1 MSTKKKRIEED
12 PNLAKEAER
21 YERPI
26 PSREFIM
33 QTLEEAGRPLTQEA
47 IAEIFD
53 LSDEID
59 LEALRRRL
67 RAMERDGQ
75 LIRDRRGRYGLVS
88 RMDLVRGRVIA
99 HPDGFGFL
107 VPEEGG
113 DDLFIS
119 ARQMR
124 GVMHGDRIVAR
135 VAGVDRRGRREAAP
149 VEILE
154 RAHQRLVG
162 RYHYEHGVG
171 FVTPSNPR
179 LTQDVLVPEEMR
191 DSAKDGQIVV
201 VELIEQPSWRAQPI
215 GRIEEVLGEHMAP
228 GMEIDVAIRAYEI
241 PHEWP
246 AEVEAMARRIPEE
259 VPEEAKQGRVDLRDL
274 PLVTIDGED
283 AKDFDDAV
291 YVEKK
296 GRGWRLIVAIAD
308 VASYVQVDD
317 PLDQEARKRGNSVYF
332 PGRVV
337 PMLPEVLSNGL
348 CSLNPRVDR
357 LCMVCEMEVT
367 YGGNVKSAR
376 FYEGV
381 MRSHARL
388 TYTEVAAMVVD
399 GDPELRRRHAD
410 LVPHLEEAHRLY
422 QAFRSRREKRGAIDF
437 DTVETKIVFD
447 DQGKIAEIVP
457 VERNDAHKMIEEF
470 MIAANV
476 ATAHHLLEAELPA
489 LYRVHPA
496 PDPDRIEELRTFLAE
511 FGLRLKG
518 GDRPKPKHFA
528 ELLEEVRQRPDA
540 HLIETVMLRG
550 LNPAVYSPDNV
561 GHFGLAYDAYTHF
574 TSPIRRYPDLIVHRA
589 LKHLIHRRPR
599 EEYPYTRTDM
609 QAIGEHCSMTERRAD
624 EATRDATDWLKCE
637 YMMDK
642 VGEVYDGRITGV
654 TGFGIFV
661 ELEGIYAEG
670 LVHITALGSDYFH
683 FDPVHHRLTG
693 ERGGQV
699 FRLGDPVR
707 VRVMRVDLDERK
719 IDFEL
724 AEESPTPS
732 RRKARRRKAMT
743 KDGKAVVTEQPV
755 ESAAV
760 EPGPSGGGEAAPG
773 EGRSRSARRRRKKAE
788 ARRRERQGGEAKGA
802 TPAPPEKTK
811 GKRSQKAASPQGE
824 KSGGR
829 KRRGKKAGRGSEAS
843 S

>member
-1 MSTKKKRIEED
+1 MSTKKKRITED

-33 QTLEEAGRPLTQEA
+33 QTLEEAGEPLTQEA
-47 IAEIFD
+47 IADIFD
-53 LSDEID
+53 LTEEQD

-75 LIRDRRGRYGLVS
+75 LLRDRRGRYGLVDK
-88 RMDLVRGRVIA
+88 MDLVRGRVIG

-113 DDLFIS
+113 EDLFIS
-119 ARQMR
+119 ARRMR

-154 RAHQRLVG
+154 RAHERLVG
-162 RYHYEHGVG
+162 RYHYEHGVS

-179 LTQDVLVPEEMR
+179 ITQDILVPEELR
-191 DSAKDGQIVV
+191 DGAEDGQIVV
-201 VELIEQPSWRAQPI
+201 VELVEQPSWRAQPI
-215 GRIEEVLGEHMAP
+215 GRIAEVLGEHMAP

-246 AEVEAMARRIPEE
+246 EEVEALARTIPEE
-259 VPEEAKQGRVDLRDL
+259 VPEEAKQGRVDLRHL

-291 YVEKK
+291 YVERK

-308 VASYVQVDD
+308 VASYVQIDD
-317 PLDQEARKRGNSVYF
+317 PLDREARKRGNSVYF

-348 CSLNPRVDR
+348 CSLNPNVDR

-367 YGGNVKSAR
+367 YGGNVKSAK

-388 TYTEVAAMVVD
+388 IYDDVAAMVVD
-399 GDPELRRRHAD
+399 KDPDLRRRHEA
-410 LVPHLEEAHRLY
+410 LIPHLEEAHRLY
-422 QAFRSRREKRGAIDF
+422 RAFHERRRKRGAIDF

-447 DQGKIAEIVP
+447 DHGKIAQIVP
-457 VERNDAHKMIEEF
+457 VQRNDAHRMIEEF

-476 ATAHHLLEAELPA
+476 ATARYLLEAEIPA

-518 GDRPKPKHFA
+518 GDKPKPKHFS
-528 ELLEEVRQRPDA
+528 ELLDEVRQRPDA
-540 HLIETVMLRG
+540 HLIETVMLRT

-599 EEYPYTRTDM
+599 ADYPYTRADM

-642 VGEVYDGRITGV
+642 VGEVYDGRVTGV

-670 LVHITALGSDYFH
+670 LVHITALGNDYYH

-693 ERGGQV
+693 ERTGRT
-699 FRLGDPVR
+699 FRLGDAVR
-707 VRVMRVDLDERK
+707 VRVVRVDLDERK

-724 AEESPTPS
+724 VETAPEHAEQGAGKKAGKKKRS
-732 RRKARRRKAMT
+732 RRG
-743 KDGKAVVTEQPV
+743 GKAKGQAAPAAPV
-755 ESAAV
+755 EAEAAQA
-760 EPGPSGGGEAAPG
+760 PAPG
-773 EGRSRSARRRRKKAE
+773 EGKSRSARRRRKKAE
-788 ARRRERQGGEAKGA
+788 ARRAAEGKGEAAAESKGA
-802 TPAPPEKTK
+802 EAEE
-811 GKRSQKAASPQGE
+811 GKAQSKAKASGKKRRSRGPRR
-824 KSGGR
+824 KSG
-829 KRRGKKAGRGSEAS
+829 S
-843 S
+843 

>member
-1 MSTKKKRIEED
+1 MSTKKKRLTED

-26 PSREFIM
+26 PSRAFIM
-33 QTLEEAGRPLTQEA
+33 QTLEEAGEPLTQEA
-47 IAEIFD
+47 IADIFD
-53 LSDEID
+53 LTEEQD

-75 LIRDRRGRYGLVS
+75 LLRDRRGRYGLVDK
-88 RMDLVRGRVIA
+88 MDLVRGRVIG

-113 DDLFIS
+113 EDLFIS
-119 ARQMR
+119 ARRMR

-154 RAHQRLVG
+154 RAHERLVG
-162 RYHYEHGVG
+162 RYHCEHGVG

-179 LTQDVLVPEEMR
+179 ITQDVLVPEELR
-191 DSAKDGQIVV
+191 DGAEDGQIVV
-201 VELIEQPSWRAQPI
+201 VELVEQPSWRAQPI
-215 GRIEEVLGEHMAP
+215 GRIAEVLGEHMAP
-228 GMEIDVAIRAYEI
+228 GMEIDVAIRTYEI

-246 AEVEAMARRIPEE
+246 EEVEALARTIPEE
-259 VPEEAKQGRVDLRDL
+259 VPEEVKQGRVDLRHL

-291 YVEKK
+291 YVERK

-308 VASYVQVDD
+308 VASYVRIDD
-317 PLDQEARKRGNSVYF
+317 PLDREARKRGNSVYF

-348 CSLNPRVDR
+348 CSLNPNVDR

-367 YGGNVKSAR
+367 YGGNVKSAK

-388 TYTEVAAMVVD
+388 IYDDVAAMVV
-399 GDPELRRRHAD
+399 GKDPDLRRRHKD

-422 QAFRSRREKRGAIDF
+422 RAFHERRRKRGAIDF

-447 DQGKIAEIVP
+447 DHGKIAQIVP
-457 VERNDAHKMIEEF
+457 VQRNDAHRMIEEF

-476 ATAHHLLEAELPA
+476 ATARHLLEAEIPA

-496 PDPDRIEELRTFLAE
+496 PDPDRIEELRAFLAE
-511 FGLRLKG
+511 FGLCLKG
-518 GDRPKPKHFA
+518 GDKPKPKHFS
-528 ELLEEVRQRPDA
+528 ELLDEVRQRPDA
-540 HLIETVMLRG
+540 HLIETVMLRT

-589 LKHLIHRRPR
+589 LKHLIHRRPS
-599 EEYPYTRTDM
+599 EDYPYTRADM

-642 VGEVYDGRITGV
+642 VGEVYDGRVTGV

-661 ELEGIYAEG
+661 VLEGIYAEG
-670 LVHITALGSDYFH
+670 LVHITALGNDYYH

-693 ERGGQV
+693 ERTGRT
-699 FRLGDPVR
+699 FRLGDAVR
-707 VRVMRVDLDERK
+707 VRVVRVDLDERK

-724 AEESPTPS
+724 IEAAPERTEQSGGKKK
-732 RRKARRRKAMT
+732 RARR
-743 KDGKAVVTEQPV
+743 GKPKGRA
-755 ESAAV
+755 ESAAPV
-760 EPGPSGGGEAAPG
+760 EAEGAQVPVPG

-788 ARRRERQGGEAKGA
+788 ARRAATAGAGEAAPEPKGA
-802 TPAPPEKTK
+802 GAKKSKTQPK
-811 GKRSQKAASPQGE
+811 AKATGKKRRVRGPRR
-824 KSGGR
+824 KSG
-829 KRRGKKAGRGSEAS
+829 S
-843 S
+843 

>member
-12 PNLAKEAER
+12 PNLAREAER
-21 YERPI
+21 YQRPI

-53 LSDEID
+53 LSDETD

-75 LIRDRRGRYGLVS
+75 LIRDRRRRYGLVS

-119 ARQMR
+119 ARRMR

-135 VAGVDRRGRREAAP
+135 IAGVDRRGRREAAP

-162 RYHYEHGVG
+162 RYHHEHGVG

-191 DSAKDGQIVV
+191 DGAKDGQIVV

-215 GRIEEVLGEHMAP
+215 GRIAEVLGEHMAP

-246 AEVEAMARRIPEE
+246 EEVEAVARRIPAE
-259 VPEEAKQGRVDLRDL
+259 VPEEAKAGRVDLREL

-308 VASYVQVDD
+308 VASYVRPDD
-317 PLDQEARKRGNSVYF
+317 PLDQEACKRGNSVYF

-357 LCMVCEMEVT
+357 LCMVCEMDIT

-388 TYTEVAAMVVD
+388 TYTEVAAMVVE
-399 GDPELRRRHAD
+399 GDPELRARHAE
-410 LVPHLEEAHRLY
+410 LLPHLEEAHRLY
-422 QAFRSRREKRGAIDF
+422 QAFRKRREKRGAIDF

-447 DQGKIAEIVP
+447 EVGKIEEIVP

-476 ATAHHLLEAELPA
+476 ATAHYLLEAEIPA

-540 HLIETVMLRG
+540 HLIETVMLRS

-561 GHFGLAYDAYTHF
+561 GHFGLSYDAYTHF
-574 TSPIRRYPDLIVHRA
+574 TSPIRRYPDLVVHRA
-589 LKHLIHRRPR
+589 LKHLIHRRAPGD
-599 EEYPYTRTDM
+599 YPYSRGDM

-693 ERGGQV
+693 ERSGRV

-724 AEESPTPS
+724 VEEAAPRKRKGRKTPRTSAETIEGAS
-732 RRKARRRKAMT
+732 
-743 KDGKAVVTEQPV
+743 VTE
-755 ESAAV
+755 
-760 EPGPSGGGEAAPG
+760 EPARPDNPPPG

-788 ARRRERQGGEAKGA
+788 ARRREQAGTPKAKQDQA
-802 TPAPPEKTK
+802 
-811 GKRSQKAASPQGE
+811 GE
-824 KSGGR
+824 KSVHAPPPTGKKAANR
-829 KRRGKKAGRGSEAS
+829 KRRSGRKKRPAGEIDS
-843 S
+843 